1 MQENDAEMS
10 NKGFTP
16 TKQTKEEELP
26 VACCKPIY
34 YKLKKLQIAGVKVT
48 SLAQAL
54 NVIKDFLDKEKAITI
69 TTFNAKLL

>member
-34 YKLKKLQIAGVKVT
+34 YKLQKLQIAGVKVT
-48 SLAQAL
+48 SLA
-54 NVIKDFLDKEKAITI
+54 
-69 TTFNAKLL
+69 